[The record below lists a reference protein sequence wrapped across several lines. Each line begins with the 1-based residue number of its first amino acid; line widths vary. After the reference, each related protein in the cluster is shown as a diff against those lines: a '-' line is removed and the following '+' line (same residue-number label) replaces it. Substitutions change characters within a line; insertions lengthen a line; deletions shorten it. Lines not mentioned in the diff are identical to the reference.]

1 LLRFLFET
9 SLQRVSRAVIS
20 AEGDAGE
27 AQLAAGRA
35 PAAGAALGHQRET
48 ASLAASRRPTN
59 PFLIIKNFFLISRLN
74 LPSFS
79 LNPFPLVLSPQTL
92 LWSLSPSFLQ
102 PPGWDCQAALS
113 LFFSQPSLHAAQPQQ
128 LSACPHS
135 RGVLSLRSLL
145 WPSSGRTPTNPRL
158 SCTEGSTYGCSSP
171 GEASQ
176 HSEGQDHRPS
186 MVQPRIWDFPACLPL
201 SPALSGM

>member
-1 LLRFLFET
+1 MLLLLFLFNRTQFSQSLHIQKQKEKGKKKKKKKASPNKKQTLSHQKERRLASFSCIRKALRSCGTTEQQQQQQHKKIRRLLLRFLFET

-48 ASLAASRRPTN
+48 ASLAASRRPNN

-79 LNPFPLVLSPQTL
+79 LKPFPLVLSPQTL

-102 PPGWDCQAALS
+102 PPGW
-113 LFFSQPSLHAAQPQQ
+113 
-128 LSACPHS
+128 
-135 RGVLSLRSLL
+135 
-145 WPSSGRTPTNPRL
+145 
-158 SCTEGSTYGCSSP
+158 Y
-171 GEASQ
+171 
-176 HSEGQDHRPS
+176 
-186 MVQPRIWDFPACLPL
+186 
-201 SPALSGM
+201 